1 MQSVHTL
8 ILLLITMVPL
18 GGCLFRSRPVALRT
32 STVQLQT
39 LQTVTGNDLVERIN
53 AEATRIQTLKAT
65 VGITASVGGSKR
77 GKITEYQEI
86 HGYILARKPSS
97 LRMIGLFPILQNHV
111 FDMVSSGQEFKLWIP
126 PKNQFIVGN
135 NIVGNSDGTRPS
147 TPPLEN
153 LRPQVI
159 YDALLLQAVD
169 LQNELAV
176 LEEGDYM
183 VIDPRTQK
191 PVLQPDYT
199 LDIIK
204 QNGHGWYLS
213 RKTVFDRT
221 DLQPHQQVLYDEH
234 GSVVTDVLYD
244 KYREFNGMLFPTNI
258 KIWRPQE
265 EYSIKLEVTKMIIN
279 GPIMDDQF
287 VLEPPSGADVASR

>member
-1 MQSVHTL
+1 MRPVYTL
-8 ILLLITMVPL
+8 ILLIAVLQL
-18 GGCLFRSRPVALRT
+18 GGCLFRTRPVAIRAT
-32 STVQLQT
+32 AAQLQT
-39 LQTVTGNDLVERIN
+39 ATGIELVERIN
-53 AEATRIQTLKAT
+53 GEATKIQTLKAT
-65 VGITASVGGSKR
+65 VGITASIGGSRR

-86 HGYILARKPSS
+86 RGYILARRPSS
-97 LRMIGLFPILQNHV
+97 LRMIGLFPILQNEA

-126 PKNQFIVGN
+126 PKNQFIVGSN
-135 NIVGNSDGTRPS
+135 DVARPS
-147 TPPLEN
+147 AQPLEN

-176 LEEGDYM
+176 LEEGEHM
-183 VIDPRTQK
+183 GIDRETQK

-204 QNGHGWYLS
+204 QNGQGWYLS

-221 DLQPHQQVLYDEH
+221 DLQPHRQVLYDEH

-244 KYREFNGMLFPTNI
+244 EYREFNGVLFPTNI
-258 KIWRPQE
+258 RIWRPQE
-265 EYSIKLEVTKMIIN
+265 EYSIKLEVTKLTIN
-279 GPIMDDQF
+279 GPIADDQF
-287 VLEPPSGADVASR
+287 VLEAPSGAGVASR